1 MNIAYQFRDEVRS
14 TYIRSTLITKG
25 KEFHL
30 IERPWLNNQTD
41 ISCIPAGEYRCTF
54 LEHSSSGKYK
64 NIYHIQNVPDRI
76 GVLLHN
82 GNLAIQSKACP
93 LIGKRRG
100 ILAGQPA
107 VLNSLT
113 ALYEF
118 VELMEREDFIL
129 RIIGEQHGSN
139 R

>member
-1 MNIAYQFRDEVRS
+1 MNIAYHIRDEVRS
-14 TYIRSTLITKG
+14 TYIRSTLIAKG
-25 KEFHL
+25 EEFHL
-30 IERPWLNNQTD
+30 IERPWLDNQTN
-41 ISCIPAGEYRCTF
+41 ISCIPAGEYHCTF
-54 LEHSSSGKYK
+54 LERSASGKYK
-64 NIYHIQNVPDRI
+64 NIYHIQNVPGRI
-76 GVLLHN
+76 GVLIHN

-100 ILAGQPA
+100 RLAGKPA

-129 RIIGEQHGSN
+129 KIIGEQHGITT
-139 R
+139 